1 MTTITNAL
9 LCSDTNDAFRAAFG
23 TIARHALPFMAPDAY
38 FTDLLHDAAQA
49 AALAEEGRFY
59 ILVRR
64 LGTHVYAYPDDAIDY
79 LPKTDGVAV
88 LRVIRKRY
96 NSFDVTVVHVDPD
109 RATRYGIKPI
119 MLGA

>member
-1 MTTITNAL
+1 MTKITNAL
-9 LCSDTNDAFRAAFG
+9 LCSDTNDAFRRAFG
-23 TIARHALPFMAPDAY
+23 AISRHALPFMAPNAY

-49 AALAEEGRFY
+49 ATLNDGDRFY
-59 ILVRR
+59 LLVRR
-64 LGTHVYAYPDDAIDY
+64 LGTHVYGYPDDAIDY

-96 NSFDVTVVHVDPD
+96 NNFDVTAVHVDPD
-109 RATRYGIKPI
+109 RATLYGVKPI

>member
-1 MTTITNAL
+1 MTKITNAL
-9 LCSDTNDAFRAAFG
+9 LCSDTNDAFRRAFG
-23 TIARHALPFMAPDAY
+23 TIAHHALPFMAPDAY

-49 AALAEEGRFY
+49 TTLAEEGRFY

-64 LGTHVYAYPDDAIDY
+64 LGTHVYGYPDDAIDY

-96 NSFDVTVVHVDPD
+96 NNFDVTVVHVDPD
-109 RATRYGIKPI
+109 RATLYDIKPI

>member
-96 NSFDVTVVHVDPD
+96 NTFDVTVVHVDPD
-109 RATRYGIKPI
+109 RATLYGVKPV
-119 MLGA
+119 MVGV